1 MIPRSTSRSRAWAP
15 GSPRPPDARTTI
27 GSSASARTSRRTRS
41 ACRAARSPSTRG
53 SCRSPATTPGWPPSA
68 AMRSRTRSRA
78 TGASGSAS
86 SSPCKAGFL
95 PFRARS
101 RGVTGPRCSWSP
113 PPSARARPWVCF
125 CRGVACRSR
134 RPTTSGSSSWPRL
147 AITRPRRAT
156 CGSAWPRWAARDS
169 RNFCRPTPR
178 LRHESLR
185 SRPGPPKRCST
196 TGPAGPL
203 RGPRP
208 GRRAR
213 RRMPRG
219 VPAAGVG
226 AHGGEAERAVALQQ
240 RGPRDQPALR
250 LAREGR
256 RDGRRGT
263 HPHRAGH
270 AQGRGP
276 RQERDARRRRARQ
289 VRGVGP
295 RAIRGIRPH
304 RPAEAGLALRQAV
317 GPGSLAVHVPVLV
330 DEVAFV
336 LRPRRGGWVIDGT
349 VGMGGHAEAVLRTSG
364 DDVRLLG
371 IDVDP
376 EALARARARLARYAE
391 RVTLAR
397 ADFRQLAR
405 VAGEHGIRE
414 ARAVL
419 LDLGVSSYQLDE
431 SGRGFSFQQNEPL
444 DMLPGLL
451 ALGGRLGVISFHSGE
466 DRIVK
471 QTFRALAAANFAE
484 LEPSPLTPGDD
495 EVRANPRARSAK
507 LRVLERT
514 S

>member
-1 MIPRSTSRSRAWAP
+1 
-15 GSPRPPDARTTI
+15 
-27 GSSASARTSRRTRS
+27 
-41 ACRAARSPSTRG
+41 
-53 SCRSPATTPGWPPSA
+53 
-68 AMRSRTRSRA
+68 
-78 TGASGSAS
+78 
-86 SSPCKAGFL
+86 
-95 PFRARS
+95 
-101 RGVTGPRCSWSP
+101 
-113 PPSARARPWVCF
+113 
-125 CRGVACRSR
+125 
-134 RPTTSGSSSWPRL
+134 
-147 AITRPRRAT
+147 
-156 CGSAWPRWAARDS
+156 
-169 RNFCRPTPR
+169 
-178 LRHESLR
+178 
-185 SRPGPPKRCST
+185 
-196 TGPAGPL
+196 
-203 RGPRP
+203 
-208 GRRAR
+208 
-213 RRMPRG
+213 
-219 VPAAGVG
+219 
-226 AHGGEAERAVALQQ
+226 
-240 RGPRDQPALR
+240 
-250 LAREGR
+250 
-256 RDGRRGT
+256 
-263 HPHRAGH
+263 
-270 AQGRGP
+270 
-276 RQERDARRRRARQ
+276 
-289 VRGVGP
+289 
-295 RAIRGIRPH
+295 
-304 RPAEAGLALRQAV
+304 
-317 GPGSLAVHVPVLV
+317 V

-444 DMLPGLL
+444 DMRLDPSRGETAADLVNHAEEAELARLLYEHGGERFARRIARIIVRRRPLRTTGDLVAAVRAAVPRPAWPKRTHVATRTFQALRMAVNDETGALRQTLQEIPGLL